1 MKLVQLNLQN
11 FKGIEF
17 GDFRF
22 TNNTIIRGDNATGKT
37 TVFDALCWLLFGKD
51 SLDRADFQIKTL
63 KNGEPVHNVNH
74 MVQAAFDYEDGT
86 GFTLKRIYREKYSNP
101 RGGEVKLTGH
111 TTDYFINDVP
121 SKEKEYKAFINNMIN
136 EGVFKLITN
145 PLFFNEQYTWQN
157 RRKLLL
163 EMCGDV
169 DDASVINS
177 KDELKRLTELLNGRS
192 VDEQRKIIASK
203 KTAINKELDMIPV
216 RIDEA
221 VKCKPTPLE
230 AEQKLK
236 DDIATI
242 ETAIKQLEEDK
253 SVIINGLDGAER
265 TAKIREV
272 KRKLADRKSQL
283 MNEHTDKERRLG
295 HNYQLSLV
303 KLQMAETERD
313 RYKDCEYELDT
324 QIKQEEARI
333 DKLQAEFDEFNQSQ
347 FNKELCPTCGQELP
361 ASKYEELQAKF
372 NKNKAEKLE
381 EWQALID
388 SAKALKQNYI
398 EQKELMQV
406 KADGMCSQIEE
417 LTNDKNT
424 KQKAINEVGE
434 VNLDNDVQV
443 NDLKAELF
451 MLELDEDNTSDDQ
464 LKRIDSEL
472 SELADKR
479 STLQTELTKYDVI
492 RDITKRINELE
503 QEQQRLINEKNL
515 VDETAFLLD
524 EFVKAKVEMLEDTI
538 NKHFTITTFKMANV
552 LVNGS
557 VEDCCETMVDGVP
570 YRSLNNAA
578 RINAGIDI
586 INALTKFYNVT
597 APVFIDNAEAVTKF
611 VNCNSQTVKLI
622 VDETCKE
629 LRVDMEV

>member
-1 MKLVQLNLQN
+1 MKLTQLNLQN

-74 MVQAAFDYEDGT
+74 MVQAAFDNEDGT

-136 EGVFKLITN
+136 EDVFKLITN

-253 SVIINGLDGAER
+253 SVIVNGLDGAER

-272 KRKLADRKSQL
+272 KRKLTDRKSQL
-283 MNEHTDKERRLG
+283 MNEHTDKERRLE
-295 HNYQLSLV
+295 HEYKLSLV
-303 KLQMAETERD
+303 QLQMAESERD
-313 RYKDCEYELDT
+313 RYKDREYELDN

-333 DKLQAEFDEFNQSQ
+333 DKLQAEFDDFNQSQ
-347 FNKELCPTCGQELP
+347 FNKELCPTCGQKLP
-361 ASKYEELQAKF
+361 ASKYEELQAIF
-372 NKNKAEKLE
+372 NQSKAVKLE

-398 EQKELMQV
+398 EQKEIMQV
-406 KADGMCSQIEE
+406 KADGMSSQIEE
-417 LTNDKNT
+417 LSNT
-424 KQKAINEVGE
+424 KDAKQKAMNEVGQ
-434 VNLDNDVQV
+434 VDLDNDVQV

-451 MLELDEDNTSDDQ
+451 MLELDEDNTNDDQ

-586 INALTKFYNVT
+586 INALTKFYKVN

-611 VNCNSQTVKLI
+611 IDCKSQTIKLI

-629 LRVDMEV
+629 LCVDLEV

>member
-1 MKLVQLNLQN
+1 MKLTQLNLQN

-22 TNNTIIRGDNATGKT
+22 TNNTIIHGDNATGKT

-74 MVQAAFDYEDGT
+74 MVQAAFDNEDGT

-136 EGVFKLITN
+136 EDVFKLITN

-221 VKCKPTPLE
+221 VNCKPTPLE

-242 ETAIKQLEEDK
+242 ETAIKQLDEDK
-253 SVIINGLDGAER
+253 SVIVNGLDGAER

-283 MNEHTDKERRLG
+283 MNEHTDNERRLE
-295 HNYQLSLV
+295 HEYKLSLV
-303 KLQMAETERD
+303 QLQMVESERD
-313 RYKDCEYELDT
+313 RYKDREYELDS

-333 DKLQAEFDEFNQSQ
+333 EKLQAEFDT
-347 FNKELCPTCGQELP
+347 FNKQQFDDENCPTCGQP
-361 ASKYEELQAKF
+361 YP
-372 NKNKAEKLE
+372 AEKRAELEAMFNIQKATNLE
-381 EWQALID
+381 EWQKLID
-388 SAKALKQNYI
+388 SAKALRQNYI
-398 EQKELMQV
+398 EQKEIMQV
-406 KADGMCSQIEE
+406 KADGMSSQIEE
-417 LTNDKNT
+417 LSNTKDT
-424 KQKAINEVGE
+424 KQKAMNEVGE
-434 VNLDNDVQV
+434 VDLDNDVQV

-578 RINAGIDI
+578 RINAGIDV
-586 INALTKFYNVT
+586 INALTKFYKVN

-611 VNCNSQTVKLI
+611 IDCKSQTIKLI

-629 LRVDMEV
+629 LCVDVEV

>member
-1 MKLVQLNLQN
+1 MKLTQLNLQN

-74 MVQAAFDYEDGT
+74 MVQAAFDNEDGT

-136 EGVFKLITN
+136 EDVFKLITN

-253 SVIINGLDGAER
+253 SVIVNGLDGAER

-283 MNEHTDKERRLG
+283 MNEHTDKERRLK
-295 HNYQLSLV
+295 HEYKLSLV
-303 KLQMAETERD
+303 QLQMAESERD
-313 RYKDCEYELDT
+313 RYKDREYELDS

-333 DKLQAEFDEFNQSQ
+333 EKLQSEFDKFNQSQ
-347 FNKELCPTCGQELP
+347 FDDELCPTCGQP
-361 ASKYEELQAKF
+361 YP
-372 NKNKAEKLE
+372 AEKRAELEAIFNTQKATNLE
-381 EWQALID
+381 EWQKLID
-388 SAKALKQNYI
+388 SAKALRQNYI
-398 EQKELMQV
+398 EQKEIMQV
-406 KADGMCSQIEE
+406 KVDGMSSQIEE
-417 LTNDKNT
+417 LSNTKDT
-424 KQKAINEVGE
+424 KQKAMNEVGE
-434 VNLDNDVQV
+434 VDLDNDVQV

-597 APVFIDNAEAVTKF
+597 TPVFIDNAEAVTKF
-611 VNCNSQTVKLI
+611 VNCNSQTIKLI

-629 LRVDMEV
+629 LCVDLEV

>member
-1 MKLVQLNLQN
+1 MKLTQLNLQN

-74 MVQAAFDYEDGT
+74 MVQAAFDNEDGT

-136 EGVFKLITN
+136 EDVFKLITN

-221 VKCKPTPLE
+221 VNCKPTPLE

-242 ETAIKQLEEDK
+242 ETAIKQLEDDK
-253 SVIINGLDGAER
+253 SVIVNGLDGAER
-265 TAKIREV
+265 IAKIREV

-283 MNEHTDKERRLG
+283 MNEHTDKERRLE
-295 HNYQLSLV
+295 HEYKLSLV
-303 KLQMAETERD
+303 QLQMAESERD
-313 RYKDCEYELDT
+313 RYKDREYELDN

-333 DKLQAEFDEFNQSQ
+333 DKLQSEFDKFNSQEFDDEN
-347 FNKELCPTCGQELP
+347 CPTCGQP
-361 ASKYEELQAKF
+361 YP
-372 NKNKAEKLE
+372 AEKRAELEAMFNIQKATNLE
-381 EWQALID
+381 EWQKLID
-388 SAKALKQNYI
+388 SAKALRQNYI
-398 EQKELMQV
+398 EQKEIMRV
-406 KADGMCSQIEE
+406 KADGLCSQIEE
-417 LTNDKNT
+417 LSNT
-424 KQKAINEVGE
+424 KDAKEKALHEVGE
-434 VNLDNDVQV
+434 VDLDNDVQV

-586 INALTKFYNVT
+586 INALTKFYKVN

>member
-1 MKLVQLNLQN
+1 MKLTQLNLQN

-74 MVQAAFDYEDGT
+74 MVQAAFDNEDGT

-136 EGVFKLITN
+136 EDVFKLITN

-253 SVIINGLDGAER
+253 SVIVNGLDGAER

-283 MNEHTDKERRLG
+283 MNEHTDKERRLE
-295 HNYQLSLV
+295 HEYKLSLV
-303 KLQMAETERD
+303 QLQMAESERD
-313 RYKDCEYELDT
+313 RYKDREYELDS

-333 DKLQAEFDEFNQSQ
+333 EKLQAEFDT
-347 FNKELCPTCGQELP
+347 FNKQQFDDENCPTCGQP
-361 ASKYEELQAKF
+361 YP
-372 NKNKAEKLE
+372 AEKRAELEAMFNIQKATNLE
-381 EWQALID
+381 EWQKLID
-388 SAKALKQNYI
+388 SAKALRQNYI
-398 EQKELMQV
+398 EQKEIMQV
-406 KADGMCSQIEE
+406 KADGMSSQIEE
-417 LTNDKNT
+417 LSNTKDT
-424 KQKAINEVGE
+424 KQKAMNEVGE
-434 VNLDNDVQV
+434 VDLDNDVQV

-538 NKHFTITTFKMANV
+538 NKYFTITTFKMANV

-578 RINAGIDI
+578 RINAGIDV
-586 INALTKFYNVT
+586 INALTKFYNVN

-611 VNCNSQTVKLI
+611 IDCKSQTIKLI

-629 LRVDMEV
+629 LCVDVEV

>member
-74 MVQAAFDYEDGT
+74 MVQAAFDNEDGT

-136 EGVFKLITN
+136 EDVFKLITN

-177 KDELKRLTELLNGRS
+177 KEELKRLTELLNGRS

-283 MNEHTDKERRLG
+283 MNEHTEKERRLE
-295 HNYQLSLV
+295 HEYKLSLV
-303 KLQMAETERD
+303 QLQMAESERD
-313 RYKDCEYELDT
+313 RYKDREYELDT

-333 DKLQAEFDEFNQSQ
+333 DELQAEFDEFNQSQ

-361 ASKYEELQAKF
+361 ASKYEELQTKF
-372 NKNKAEKLE
+372 NKSKAEKLE

-398 EQKELMQV
+398 EQKEIMQV
-406 KADGMCSQIEE
+406 KADGMSSQIEE
-417 LTNDKNT
+417 LSNNKDE
-424 KQKAINEVGE
+424 KQKAMNEVGE
-434 VNLDNDVQV
+434 VDLDNDVQV

-464 LKRIDSEL
+464 LKRLDSKL

-611 VNCNSQTVKLI
+611 VNCNSQTIKLI

-629 LRVDMEV
+629 LCVDLEV

>member
-1 MKLVQLNLQN
+1 MKLTQLNLQN

-74 MVQAAFDYEDGT
+74 MVQAAFDNEDGT

-136 EGVFKLITN
+136 EDVFKLITN

-253 SVIINGLDGAER
+253 SVIVNGLDGAER

-283 MNEHTDKERRLG
+283 MNEHTDKERRLE
-295 HNYQLSLV
+295 HKYKLSLV
-303 KLQMAETERD
+303 QLQMAESERD
-313 RYKDCEYELDT
+313 RYKDREYELDS

-333 DKLQAEFDEFNQSQ
+333 DKLQAEFDDFNQSQ
-347 FNKELCPTCGQELP
+347 FNKELCPTCGQKLP
-361 ASKYEELQAKF
+361 ASKYEELQTIF
-372 NKNKAEKLE
+372 NQSKAVKLE

-398 EQKELMQV
+398 EQKEIMQV

-417 LTNDKNT
+417 LSNNKDA
-424 KQKAINEVGE
+424 KQKAMNEVGE
-434 VNLDNDVQV
+434 VDLDNDVQV

-451 MLELDEDNTSDDQ
+451 MLELDEDNSSDDQ
-464 LKRIDSEL
+464 LKRLDSEL

-578 RINAGIDI
+578 RINAGIDV
-586 INALTKFYNVT
+586 INALTKYYKVN

-611 VNCNSQTVKLI
+611 IDCKSQTIKLI

-629 LRVDMEV
+629 LCVDVEV

>member
-1 MKLVQLNLQN
+1 MKLTQLNLQN

-74 MVQAAFDYEDGT
+74 MVQAAFDNEDGT

-136 EGVFKLITN
+136 EDVFKLITN

-177 KDELKRLTELLNGRS
+177 KDELKRLTKLLNGRS

-221 VKCKPTPLE
+221 VKCKPTPME

-265 TAKIREV
+265 TTKIREV

-295 HNYQLSLV
+295 HNYQLSLT
-303 KLQMAETERD
+303 KLQMAECERD
-313 RYKDCEYELDT
+313 RYKDREYELDT

-417 LTNDKNT
+417 LTNDKEE
-424 KQKAINEVGE
+424 KEKAMNEVGE
-434 VNLDNDVQV
+434 VDLDNDVQV

-464 LKRIDSEL
+464 LKRLDSEL

-611 VNCNSQTVKLI
+611 VNCNSQTIKLI

-629 LRVDMEV
+629 LCVDLEV

>member
-1 MKLVQLNLQN
+1 MKLTQLNLQN

-74 MVQAAFDYEDGT
+74 MVQAAFDNEDGT

-136 EGVFKLITN
+136 EDVFKLITN

-177 KDELKRLTELLNGRS
+177 KEELKRLTDLLNGRS

-283 MNEHTDKERRLG
+283 MNEHTDKERRLE
-295 HNYQLSLV
+295 HEYKLSLV
-303 KLQMAETERD
+303 QLQMAESERD
-313 RYKDCEYELDT
+313 RYKDREYELDS

-333 DKLQAEFDEFNQSQ
+333 DKLQAEFDDFNQSQ
-347 FNKELCPTCGQELP
+347 FNKELCPTCGQKLP
-361 ASKYEELQAKF
+361 ASKYEELQTIF
-372 NKNKAEKLE
+372 NQSKAVKLE

-398 EQKELMQV
+398 EQKEIMQV

-417 LTNDKNT
+417 LSNSKNA
-424 KQKAINEVGE
+424 KQKAMNEVGE
-434 VNLDNDVQV
+434 VDLDNDVQV

-479 STLQTELTKYDVI
+479 SALQTELTKYDVI

-503 QEQQRLINEKNL
+503 QEQQRFINEKNL

-622 VDETCKE
+622 VDETCNE

>member
-74 MVQAAFDYEDGT
+74 MVQAAFDNEDGT

-136 EGVFKLITN
+136 EDVFKLITN

-295 HNYQLSLV
+295 HNYQLSLT
-303 KLQMAETERD
+303 KLQMAECERD
-313 RYKDCEYELDT
+313 RYKDREYELDT

-424 KQKAINEVGE
+424 KQKAMNEVGE
-434 VNLDNDVQV
+434 VDLDNDVQV

-503 QEQQRLINEKNL
+503 QEQQRLINEKNI

-611 VNCNSQTVKLI
+611 VNCNSQTIKLI

-629 LRVDMEV
+629 LRVDLEV

>member
-1 MKLVQLNLQN
+1 MKLTQLNLQN

-74 MVQAAFDYEDGT
+74 MVQAAFDNEDGT

-136 EGVFKLITN
+136 EDVFKLITN

-253 SVIINGLDGAER
+253 SVIVNGLDGAER
-265 TAKIREV
+265 TAKIREI

-283 MNEHTDKERRLG
+283 MNEHTDNERRLE
-295 HNYQLSLV
+295 HEYKLSIVQL
-303 KLQMAETERD
+303 QTAESERD
-313 RYKDCEYELDT
+313 RYKDREYELDS

-333 DKLQAEFDEFNQSQ
+333 EKLQAEFDDFNQSQ
-347 FNKELCPTCGQELP
+347 FNKELCPTCGQKLP
-361 ASKYEELQAKF
+361 VSKYEELRTIF
-372 NKNKAEKLE
+372 NQSKAVKLE
-381 EWQALID
+381 EWQKLID

-398 EQKELMQV
+398 EQKKIMQV
-406 KADGMCSQIEE
+406 KADGMSSQIEE
-417 LTNDKNT
+417 LSNNKDT
-424 KQKAINEVGE
+424 KQKAMNEVGE
-434 VNLDNDVQV
+434 VDLDNDVQV

-578 RINAGIDI
+578 RINAGIDV
-586 INALTKFYNVT
+586 INALTKFYKVN

-611 VNCNSQTVKLI
+611 IDCKSQTIKLI

-629 LRVDMEV
+629 LCVDVEV

>member
-1 MKLVQLNLQN
+1 MKLTQLNLQN

-74 MVQAAFDYEDGT
+74 MVQAAFDNEDGT

-136 EGVFKLITN
+136 EDVFKLITN

-169 DDASVINS
+169 DDKSVINS
-177 KDELKRLTELLNGRS
+177 KEELKRLTELLNGRS

-236 DDIATI
+236 DDITTI

-253 SVIINGLDGAER
+253 SVIVNGLDGAER

-283 MNEHTDKERRLG
+283 MNEHTDKERRLE
-295 HNYQLSLV
+295 HEYKLSLV
-303 KLQMAETERD
+303 QLQMLESERD
-313 RYKDCEYELDT
+313 RYKDREYELDT

-333 DKLQAEFDEFNQSQ
+333 EKLQAEFDT
-347 FNKELCPTCGQELP
+347 FNKQEFDDENCPTCGQP
-361 ASKYEELQAKF
+361 YP
-372 NKNKAEKLE
+372 AEKRAELEAMFNIQKATNLE
-381 EWQALID
+381 EWQKLID
-388 SAKALKQNYI
+388 SATALKQNYI
-398 EQKELMQV
+398 EQKEIMQV

-417 LTNDKNT
+417 LSNT
-424 KQKAINEVGE
+424 KDAKQKALNEVGE
-434 VNLDNDVQV
+434 VDLDNDVQV

-503 QEQQRLINEKNL
+503 QEQQRLIDEKNL

>member
-74 MVQAAFDYEDGT
+74 MVQAAFDNEDGT

-111 TTDYFINDVP
+111 TTDYFVNDVP

-136 EGVFKLITN
+136 EDVFKLITN

-236 DDIATI
+236 DNIATI
-242 ETAIKQLEEDK
+242 ESGIKQLEEDK
-253 SVIINGLDGAER
+253 SVIVNGLDGAER

-283 MNEHTDKERRLG
+283 MNEHTDKERRLE
-295 HNYQLSLV
+295 HEYKLSLV
-303 KLQMAETERD
+303 QLQMAESERD
-313 RYKDCEYELDT
+313 RYKDREYELDS

-333 DKLQAEFDEFNQSQ
+333 DKLQAEFDT
-347 FNKELCPTCGQELP
+347 FNKQQFDDENCPTCGQPYPAKKRAELE
-361 ASKYEELQAKF
+361 AMF
-372 NKNKAEKLE
+372 NIQKATNLE
-381 EWQALID
+381 EWQKLID
-388 SAKALKQNYI
+388 SAKALRQNYI
-398 EQKELMQV
+398 EQKEIMQV
-406 KADGMCSQIEE
+406 KADGMSSQIEE
-417 LTNDKNT
+417 LSNNKDT
-424 KQKAINEVGE
+424 KQKAMNEVGE
-434 VNLDNDVQV
+434 VDLDNDVQV

-464 LKRIDSEL
+464 LKRIDSKL

-611 VNCNSQTVKLI
+611 VHCNSQTVKLI

>member
-74 MVQAAFDYEDGT
+74 MVQAAFDNEDGT

-121 SKEKEYKAFINNMIN
+121 SKEKEYKAFINSMIN
-136 EGVFKLITN
+136 EDVFKLITN

-236 DDIATI
+236 DDIETI

-253 SVIINGLDGAER
+253 SVIVNGLDGAER

-283 MNEHTDKERRLG
+283 MNEHTDKERRLE
-295 HNYQLSLV
+295 HEYKLSLV
-303 KLQMAETERD
+303 QLQMAESERD
-313 RYKDCEYELDT
+313 RYKDREYELDS

-333 DKLQAEFDEFNQSQ
+333 EKLQSEFDKFNQSQ
-347 FNKELCPTCGQELP
+347 FDDELCPTCGQP
-361 ASKYEELQAKF
+361 YP
-372 NKNKAEKLE
+372 AEKRAELEAIFNTQKATNLE
-381 EWQALID
+381 EWQKLID

-398 EQKELMQV
+398 EQKEIMQV

-417 LTNDKNT
+417 LSNNKD
-424 KQKAINEVGE
+424 QKEKAMNEVGE
-434 VNLDNDVQV
+434 VDLDNDVQV

-451 MLELDEDNTSDDQ
+451 MLELDEDNSSDDQ
-464 LKRIDSEL
+464 LKRLDSEL

-503 QEQQRLINEKNL
+503 QEQQRLINEKNV

-557 VEDCCETMVDGVP
+557 VEDCCETMVNGVP

-586 INALTKFYNVT
+586 INALTKFYKVN

-611 VNCNSQTVKLI
+611 IDCKSQTIKLI

-629 LRVDMEV
+629 LCVDLEV

>member
-1 MKLVQLNLQN
+1 MKLTQLNLQN

-74 MVQAAFDYEDGT
+74 MVQAAFDNEDGT

-121 SKEKEYKAFINNMIN
+121 SKEKEYKAFINSMIN
-136 EGVFKLITN
+136 EDVFKLITN

-242 ETAIKQLEEDK
+242 ETAIKQLDEDK
-253 SVIINGLDGAER
+253 SVIVNGLDGAER

-283 MNEHTDKERRLG
+283 MNEHTDNERRLE
-295 HNYQLSLV
+295 HEYKLSLV
-303 KLQMAETERD
+303 QLQMAESERD
-313 RYKDCEYELDT
+313 RYKDREYELDS

-333 DKLQAEFDEFNQSQ
+333 EKLQAEFDT
-347 FNKELCPTCGQELP
+347 FNKQQFDDENCPTCGQP
-361 ASKYEELQAKF
+361 YP
-372 NKNKAEKLE
+372 AEKRAELEAMFNIQKATNLE
-381 EWQALID
+381 EWQKLID
-388 SAKALKQNYI
+388 SAKALRQNYI
-398 EQKELMQV
+398 EQKEIMQV
-406 KADGMCSQIEE
+406 KADGMSSQIEE
-417 LTNDKNT
+417 LSNT
-424 KQKAINEVGE
+424 KDAKQKAMNEVGE
-434 VNLDNDVQV
+434 VDLDNDVQV

-464 LKRIDSEL
+464 LKQIDSEL

-622 VDETCKE
+622 VDETCNE

>member
-1 MKLVQLNLQN
+1 MKLTQLNLQN

-74 MVQAAFDYEDGT
+74 MVQAAFDNEDGT

-136 EGVFKLITN
+136 EDVFKLITN

-177 KDELKRLTELLNGRS
+177 KEELKRLTELLNGRS

-265 TAKIREV
+265 TAKIREL

-283 MNEHTDKERRLG
+283 MNEHTEKERRLE
-295 HNYQLSLV
+295 HEYKLSLV
-303 KLQMAETERD
+303 QLQIAESERD
-313 RYKDCEYELDT
+313 RYKDREYELDS

-372 NKNKAEKLE
+372 NKNKAKKLE

-417 LTNDKNT
+417 LTNDKDT
-424 KQKAINEVGE
+424 KQKAMNKVGE
-434 VNLDNDVQV
+434 VDLDNDVQV

-472 SELADKR
+472 SKLADKR

-503 QEQQRLINEKNL
+503 EEQQRLINEKNL

-611 VNCNSQTVKLI
+611 VNCNSQTIKLI

-629 LRVDMEV
+629 LCVDLEV

>member
-1 MKLVQLNLQN
+1 MKLTQLNLQN

-74 MVQAAFDYEDGT
+74 MVQAAFDNEDGT

-136 EGVFKLITN
+136 EDVFKLITN

-221 VKCKPTPLE
+221 VNCKPTPME

-265 TAKIREV
+265 TAKIREI

-295 HNYQLSLV
+295 HNYQLSLT
-303 KLQMAETERD
+303 KLQMAECERD
-313 RYKDCEYELDT
+313 RYKDREYELDT

-333 DKLQAEFDEFNQSQ
+333 EKLQAEFDEFNQSQ

-381 EWQALID
+381 EWQKLID

-398 EQKELMQV
+398 EQKEVMQV

-417 LTNDKNT
+417 LTNDKD
-424 KQKAINEVGE
+424 KKEKAMNEVGE
-434 VNLDNDVQV
+434 VDLDNDVQV

-464 LKRIDSEL
+464 LKRLDSEL

-586 INALTKFYNVT
+586 INALTKFYKVN

-611 VNCNSQTVKLI
+611 INCKSQTIKLI

-629 LRVDMEV
+629 LCVDLEV

>member
-1 MKLVQLNLQN
+1 MKLTQLNLQN

-74 MVQAAFDYEDGT
+74 MVQAAFDNEDGT

-136 EGVFKLITN
+136 EDVFKLITN

-177 KDELKRLTELLNGRS
+177 KDELKRLTKLLNGRS

-221 VKCKPTPLE
+221 VKCKPTPME

-265 TAKIREV
+265 TTKIREV

-295 HNYQLSLV
+295 HNYQLSLT
-303 KLQMAETERD
+303 KLQMAECERD
-313 RYKDCEYELDT
+313 RYKDREYELDN

-417 LTNDKNT
+417 LTNDKEE
-424 KQKAINEVGE
+424 KEKAMNEVGE
-434 VNLDNDVQV
+434 VDLDNDVQV

-464 LKRIDSEL
+464 LKRLDSEL

-586 INALTKFYNVT
+586 INALIKFYNVT

-611 VNCNSQTVKLI
+611 VNCNSQTIKLI

-629 LRVDMEV
+629 LCVDLEV

>member
-74 MVQAAFDYEDGT
+74 MVQAAFDNEDGT

-136 EGVFKLITN
+136 EDVFKLITN

-253 SVIINGLDGAER
+253 SVIVNGLDGAER

-283 MNEHTDKERRLG
+283 MNEHTDNERRLE
-295 HNYQLSLV
+295 HEYKLSLV
-303 KLQMAETERD
+303 QLQMAESERD
-313 RYKDCEYELDT
+313 RYKDREYELDS

-333 DKLQAEFDEFNQSQ
+333 EKLQAEFDDFNQSQ
-347 FNKELCPTCGQELP
+347 FNKELCPTCGQKLP
-361 ASKYEELQAKF
+361 ASKYEELQTIF
-372 NKNKAEKLE
+372 NQSKAVKLE

-398 EQKELMQV
+398 EQKEIMQV
-406 KADGMCSQIEE
+406 KADGMSSQIEE
-417 LTNDKNT
+417 LSNTKDT
-424 KQKAINEVGE
+424 KQKAMNEVGE
-434 VNLDNDVQV
+434 VDLDNDVQV

-622 VDETCKE
+622 VDETCNE

>member
-74 MVQAAFDYEDGT
+74 MVQAAFDNEDGT

-136 EGVFKLITN
+136 EDVFKLVTN

-169 DDASVINS
+169 NDASVINS

-221 VKCKPTPLE
+221 DKCKPTPLE

-253 SVIINGLDGAER
+253 SVIVNGLDGAER

-283 MNEHTDKERRLG
+283 MNEHTDKERRLE
-295 HNYQLSLV
+295 HEYKLSLV
-303 KLQMAETERD
+303 QLQMAESERD
-313 RYKDCEYELDT
+313 RYKDREYELDS
-324 QIKQEEARI
+324 QIQQEEARI
-333 DKLQAEFDEFNQSQ
+333 EKLQSEFDKFNQSQ
-347 FNKELCPTCGQELP
+347 FDDELCPTCGQP
-361 ASKYEELQAKF
+361 YP
-372 NKNKAEKLE
+372 AEKRAELEAIFNTQKATNLE
-381 EWQALID
+381 EWQKLID
-388 SAKALKQNYI
+388 SATALKQNYI
-398 EQKELMQV
+398 EQKEIMQV
-406 KADGMCSQIEE
+406 KADGMISQIEE
-417 LTNDKNT
+417 LSNTKDT
-424 KQKAINEVGE
+424 KQKAMNEVGE
-434 VNLDNDVQV
+434 VDLDNDVQV

-479 STLQTELTKYDVI
+479 STLQTEFTKYDVI

-503 QEQQRLINEKNL
+503 QEQQRLINEKNV

-611 VNCNSQTVKLI
+611 VNCNSQTIKLI

-629 LRVDMEV
+629 LCVDLEV

>member
-1 MKLVQLNLQN
+1 MKLTQLNLQN

-74 MVQAAFDYEDGT
+74 MVQAAFDNEDGT
-86 GFTLKRIYREKYSNP
+86 EFTLKRIYREKYSNP

-136 EGVFKLITN
+136 EDVFKLITN

-253 SVIINGLDGAER
+253 SVIVNGLDGAER

-283 MNEHTDKERRLG
+283 MNEHTDNERRLE
-295 HNYQLSLV
+295 HEYKLSLV
-303 KLQMAETERD
+303 QLQMVESERD
-313 RYKDCEYELDT
+313 RYKDREYELDS

-333 DKLQAEFDEFNQSQ
+333 EKLQAEFDT
-347 FNKELCPTCGQELP
+347 FNKQEFDDENCPTCGQP
-361 ASKYEELQAKF
+361 YP
-372 NKNKAEKLE
+372 AEKRAELEAIFNTQKATNLE
-381 EWQALID
+381 EWQKLID
-388 SAKALKQNYI
+388 SATALKQNYI
-398 EQKELMQV
+398 EQKEIMQV
-406 KADGMCSQIEE
+406 KADGMSSQIEE
-417 LTNDKNT
+417 LSNT
-424 KQKAINEVGE
+424 KDAKQKAMNEVGE
-434 VNLDNDVQV
+434 VDLDNDVQV

-479 STLQTELTKYDVI
+479 STLQTEVTKYDVI

-538 NKHFTITTFKMANV
+538 NKYFTITTFKMANV

-586 INALTKFYNVT
+586 INALTKFYNVN

-611 VNCNSQTVKLI
+611 IDCKSQTIKLI
-622 VDETCKE
+622 VDETCNE

>member
-1 MKLVQLNLQN
+1 MKLTQLNLQN

-74 MVQAAFDYEDGT
+74 MVQAAFDNEDGT

-136 EGVFKLITN
+136 EDVFKLITN

-177 KDELKRLTELLNGRS
+177 KEELKRLTELLNGRS

-242 ETAIKQLEEDK
+242 KTAIKQLEEDK

-265 TAKIREV
+265 TAKIREL

-295 HNYQLSLV
+295 HNYQLSLT
-303 KLQMAETERD
+303 KLQMAECERD
-313 RYKDCEYELDT
+313 RYKDREYELDT

-417 LTNDKNT
+417 LTNDKDT
-424 KQKAINEVGE
+424 KQKAMNEVGE
-434 VNLDNDVQV
+434 VDLDNDVQV

-611 VNCNSQTVKLI
+611 VNCNSQTIKLI

-629 LRVDMEV
+629 LCVDLEV

>member
-1 MKLVQLNLQN
+1 MKLTQLNLQN

-74 MVQAAFDYEDGT
+74 MVQAAFDNEDGT

-136 EGVFKLITN
+136 EDVFKLITN

-253 SVIINGLDGAER
+253 SVIVNGLDGAER

-283 MNEHTDKERRLG
+283 MNEHTDKERRLE
-295 HNYQLSLV
+295 HEYKLSLV
-303 KLQMAETERD
+303 QLQMAESERD
-313 RYKDCEYELDT
+313 RYKDREYELDS

-333 DKLQAEFDEFNQSQ
+333 EKLQSEFDKFNQSQ
-347 FNKELCPTCGQELP
+347 FDDELCPTCGQP
-361 ASKYEELQAKF
+361 YP
-372 NKNKAEKLE
+372 AEKRAELEAIFNTQKATNLE
-381 EWQALID
+381 EWQKLID
-388 SAKALKQNYI
+388 SAKALRQNYI
-398 EQKELMQV
+398 EQKEIMQV
-406 KADGMCSQIEE
+406 KVDGMCSQIEE
-417 LTNDKNT
+417 LSNNKDT
-424 KQKAINEVGE
+424 KEKAMNEVGE
-434 VNLDNDVQV
+434 VDLDSDVQV

-464 LKRIDSEL
+464 LKRINSEL

-557 VEDCCETMVDGVP
+557 VEDCCETMVNGVP

-611 VNCNSQTVKLI
+611 VNCNSQTIKLI

-629 LRVDMEV
+629 LCVDLEV

>member
-74 MVQAAFDYEDGT
+74 MVQAAFDNEDGT

-136 EGVFKLITN
+136 EDVFKLITN

-221 VKCKPTPLE
+221 VNCKPTPME
-230 AEQKLK
+230 SEQKLK
-236 DDIATI
+236 DDIAII
-242 ETAIKQLEEDK
+242 ETGIKQLEEDK
-253 SVIINGLDGAER
+253 SVIVNGLGNAER
-265 TAKIREV
+265 TTKIREV

-283 MNEHTDKERRLG
+283 MNEHTDNERRLE
-295 HNYQLSLV
+295 HEYKLSLV
-303 KLQMAETERD
+303 QLQMAESERD
-313 RYKDCEYELDT
+313 RYKDREYELDS

-333 DKLQAEFDEFNQSQ
+333 DKLQAEFDT
-347 FNKELCPTCGQELP
+347 FNKQEFDDENCPTCGQPYPVEKRAELE
-361 ASKYEELQAKF
+361 AMF
-372 NKNKAEKLE
+372 NIQKATNLE
-381 EWQALID
+381 EWQKLID
-388 SAKALKQNYI
+388 SAKSLKQNYI
-398 EQKELMQV
+398 EQKEIMQV
-406 KADGMCSQIEE
+406 KADGICSQIEE
-417 LTNDKNT
+417 LSNSKDA
-424 KQKAINEVGE
+424 KQKAMNEVGE
-434 VNLDNDVQV
+434 VDLDNDVQV

-552 LVNGS
+552 LVNSS

-629 LRVDMEV
+629 LCVDVEV

>member
-17 GDFRF
+17 SDFRF

-74 MVQAAFDYEDGT
+74 MVQAAFDNEDGT

-136 EGVFKLITN
+136 EDVFKLITN

-177 KDELKRLTELLNGRS
+177 KEELKRLTELLNGRS

-221 VKCKPTPLE
+221 VNCKPTPLE

-236 DDIATI
+236 DDIVTI

-253 SVIINGLDGAER
+253 SVIVNGLDGAER

-283 MNEHTDKERRLG
+283 MNEHTDNERRLE
-295 HNYQLSLV
+295 HEYKLSLV
-303 KLQMAETERD
+303 QLQMAESERD
-313 RYKDCEYELDT
+313 RYKDREYELDS

-333 DKLQAEFDEFNQSQ
+333 EKLQAEFDT
-347 FNKELCPTCGQELP
+347 FNKQQFDDENCPTCGQP
-361 ASKYEELQAKF
+361 YP
-372 NKNKAEKLE
+372 AEKRAELEAMFNIQKATNLE
-381 EWQALID
+381 EWQKLID
-388 SAKALKQNYI
+388 SAKALRQNYI
-398 EQKELMQV
+398 EQKEIMQV
-406 KADGMCSQIEE
+406 KADGMSSQIEE
-417 LTNDKNT
+417 LSNNKDT
-424 KQKAINEVGE
+424 KEKAMNEVGE
-434 VNLDNDVQV
+434 VDLDSDVQV

-586 INALTKFYNVT
+586 INALTKFYKVN

-611 VNCNSQTVKLI
+611 IDCKSQTIKLI

-629 LRVDMEV
+629 LCVDMEV

>member
-1 MKLVQLNLQN
+1 MKLTQLNLQN

-74 MVQAAFDYEDGT
+74 MVQAAFDNEDGT

-121 SKEKEYKAFINNMIN
+121 SKEKEYKAFINSMIN
-136 EGVFKLITN
+136 EDVFKLITN

-177 KDELKRLTELLNGRS
+177 KEELKRLTELLNGRS

-221 VKCKPTPLE
+221 VNCKPTPME

-253 SVIINGLDGAER
+253 SVIVNGLDGAER

-283 MNEHTDKERRLG
+283 MNEHTDKERRLE
-295 HNYQLSLV
+295 HEYKLSLV
-303 KLQMAETERD
+303 QLQMAESERD
-313 RYKDCEYELDT
+313 RFKDREYELDT

-333 DKLQAEFDEFNQSQ
+333 EKLQSEFDKFNQSQ
-347 FNKELCPTCGQELP
+347 FDDELCPTCGQP
-361 ASKYEELQAKF
+361 YP
-372 NKNKAEKLE
+372 AEKRAELEAMFNIQKATNLE
-381 EWQALID
+381 EWQKLID
-388 SAKALKQNYI
+388 SATALKQNYI
-398 EQKELMQV
+398 EQKEIMQV

-417 LTNDKNT
+417 LSNT
-424 KQKAINEVGE
+424 KDAKQKAMNEVGK
-434 VNLDNDVQV
+434 VDLDNDVQV

-622 VDETCKE
+622 VDETCNE

>member
-1 MKLVQLNLQN
+1 MKLTQLNLQN

-74 MVQAAFDYEDGT
+74 MVQAAFDNEDGT

-136 EGVFKLITN
+136 EDVFKLITN

-221 VKCKPTPLE
+221 VNCKPTPME

-253 SVIINGLDGAER
+253 SVIVNGLDGAER

-283 MNEHTDKERRLG
+283 MNEHTDKERRLE
-295 HNYQLSLV
+295 HEYKLSLV
-303 KLQMAETERD
+303 QLQMAESERD
-313 RYKDCEYELDT
+313 RYKDREYELDS

-333 DKLQAEFDEFNQSQ
+333 DKLQAEFDT
-347 FNKELCPTCGQELP
+347 FNKQEFDDENCPTCGQLYPVEKRAELE
-361 ASKYEELQAKF
+361 AMF
-372 NKNKAEKLE
+372 NIQKATNLE
-381 EWQALID
+381 EWQKLID
-388 SAKALKQNYI
+388 SATALKQNYI
-398 EQKELMQV
+398 EQKEIMQV
-406 KADGMCSQIEE
+406 KADGMSSQIEE
-417 LTNDKNT
+417 LSNT
-424 KQKAINEVGE
+424 KDAKQKAMNEVGE
-434 VNLDNDVQV
+434 VDLDNDVQV

-622 VDETCKE
+622 VDETCNE

>member
-1 MKLVQLNLQN
+1 MKLTQLNLQN

-74 MVQAAFDYEDGT
+74 MVQAAFDNEDGT

-136 EGVFKLITN
+136 EDVFKLITN

-242 ETAIKQLEEDK
+242 ETAIKQLDEDK
-253 SVIINGLDGAER
+253 SVIVNGLDGAER

-283 MNEHTDKERRLG
+283 MNEHTDNELRLE
-295 HNYQLSLV
+295 HEYKLSLV
-303 KLQMAETERD
+303 QLQMAESERD
-313 RYKDCEYELDT
+313 RYKDREYELDS

-333 DKLQAEFDEFNQSQ
+333 EKLQAEFDT
-347 FNKELCPTCGQELP
+347 FNKQQFDDENCPTCGQP
-361 ASKYEELQAKF
+361 YP
-372 NKNKAEKLE
+372 AEKRAELEAMFNIQKATNLE
-381 EWQALID
+381 EWQKLID
-388 SAKALKQNYI
+388 SAKALRQNYI
-398 EQKELMQV
+398 EQKEIMQV
-406 KADGMCSQIEE
+406 KADGMSSQIEE
-417 LTNDKNT
+417 LSNTKDT
-424 KQKAINEVGE
+424 KQKAMNEVGE
-434 VNLDNDVQV
+434 VDLDNDVQV

-552 LVNGS
+552 LVNDS

-578 RINAGIDI
+578 RINAGIDV
-586 INALTKFYNVT
+586 INALTKFYKVN

-611 VNCNSQTVKLI
+611 IDCKSQTIKLI

-629 LRVDMEV
+629 LCVDVEV

>member
-74 MVQAAFDYEDGT
+74 MVQAAFDNEDGT

-121 SKEKEYKAFINNMIN
+121 SKEKEYKAFINSMIN
-136 EGVFKLITN
+136 EDVFKLITN

-177 KDELKRLTELLNGRS
+177 KDELKRLTDLLNGRS

-253 SVIINGLDGAER
+253 SVIVNGLDGAER

-283 MNEHTDKERRLG
+283 MNEHTDKERRLE
-295 HNYQLSLV
+295 HEYKLSLV
-303 KLQMAETERD
+303 QLQMAESERD
-313 RYKDCEYELDT
+313 RYKDREYELDS
-324 QIKQEEARI
+324 QIQQEEARI
-333 DKLQAEFDEFNQSQ
+333 EKLQSEFDKFNQSQ
-347 FNKELCPTCGQELP
+347 FDDELCPTCGQP
-361 ASKYEELQAKF
+361 YS
-372 NKNKAEKLE
+372 AEKRAELEAIFNTQKSTNLE
-381 EWQALID
+381 EWQKLID
-388 SAKALKQNYI
+388 SATALKQNYI
-398 EQKELMQV
+398 EQKQIMQV
-406 KADGMCSQIEE
+406 KADGMSSQIEE
-417 LTNDKNT
+417 LSNTKDT
-424 KQKAINEVGE
+424 KQKAMNEVGD
-434 VNLDNDVQV
+434 VDLDNDVQV

-503 QEQQRLINEKNL
+503 QEQQRLINEKNV

-586 INALTKFYNVT
+586 INALTKFYKVN

-611 VNCNSQTVKLI
+611 IDCKSQTIKLI

-629 LRVDMEV
+629 LCVDLEV

>member
-1 MKLVQLNLQN
+1 MKLTQLNLQN

-63 KNGEPVHNVNH
+63 KNGEPVHNVNY
-74 MVQAAFDYEDGT
+74 MVQAAFDNEDGT

-136 EGVFKLITN
+136 EDVFKLITN

-253 SVIINGLDGAER
+253 SVIVNGLDGAER

-283 MNEHTDKERRLG
+283 MNEHTDNERRLE
-295 HNYQLSLV
+295 HEYKLSLV
-303 KLQMAETERD
+303 QLQMAESERD
-313 RYKDCEYELDT
+313 RYKDREYELDS

-333 DKLQAEFDEFNQSQ
+333 EKLQAEFDT
-347 FNKELCPTCGQELP
+347 FNKQQFDDENCPTCGQP
-361 ASKYEELQAKF
+361 YP
-372 NKNKAEKLE
+372 AEKRAELEAMFNIQKATNLE
-381 EWQALID
+381 EWQKLID
-388 SAKALKQNYI
+388 SAKALRQNYI
-398 EQKELMQV
+398 EQKEIMQV
-406 KADGMCSQIEE
+406 KADGMSSQIEE
-417 LTNDKNT
+417 LSNTKDT
-424 KQKAINEVGE
+424 KQKAMNEVGE
-434 VNLDNDVQV
+434 VDLDNDVQV
-443 NDLKAELF
+443 NDLKVELF

-479 STLQTELTKYDVI
+479 STLQAELTKYDVI

-557 VEDCCETMVDGVP
+557 VEDCCETMVNGVP

-586 INALTKFYNVT
+586 INALTKFYKVN

-611 VNCNSQTVKLI
+611 IDCNSQTVKLI

>member
-1 MKLVQLNLQN
+1 MKLTQLNLQN

-74 MVQAAFDYEDGT
+74 MVQAAFDNEDGT

-136 EGVFKLITN
+136 EDVFKLITN

-221 VKCKPTPLE
+221 VNCKPTPME

-272 KRKLADRKSQL
+272 KRKLTDRKSQL
-283 MNEHTDKERRLG
+283 MNEHTDKERRLE
-295 HNYQLSLV
+295 HEYKLSLV
-303 KLQMAETERD
+303 QLQMAESERD
-313 RYKDCEYELDT
+313 RFKDREYELDS

-333 DKLQAEFDEFNQSQ
+333 EKLQSEFDKFNQSQ
-347 FNKELCPTCGQELP
+347 FDDELCPTCGQP
-361 ASKYEELQAKF
+361 YP
-372 NKNKAEKLE
+372 AEKRAELEAIFNTQKATNLE
-381 EWQALID
+381 EWQKLID
-388 SAKALKQNYI
+388 SATALKQNYI
-398 EQKELMQV
+398 EQKEIMQV
-406 KADGMCSQIEE
+406 KADGMSSQIEE
-417 LTNDKNT
+417 LSNNKDT
-424 KQKAINEVGE
+424 KQKAMNEVGE
-434 VNLDNDVQV
+434 VDLDNDVQV

>member
-74 MVQAAFDYEDGT
+74 MVQAAFDNEDGT

-136 EGVFKLITN
+136 EDVFKLITN

-295 HNYQLSLV
+295 HNYQLSLT
-303 KLQMAETERD
+303 KLQMAECERD
-313 RYKDCEYELDT
+313 RYKDREYELDT

-424 KQKAINEVGE
+424 KQKAMNEVGE
-434 VNLDNDVQV
+434 VDLDNDVQV

-538 NKHFTITTFKMANV
+538 NKHLTITTFKMANV
-552 LVNGS
+552 LVNGN

-586 INALTKFYNVT
+586 INALTKFYNVI
-597 APVFIDNAEAVTKF
+597 APVFIDNAEAVTNFIDCK
-611 VNCNSQTVKLI
+611 SQTIKLI

-629 LRVDMEV
+629 LCVDLEV

>member
-74 MVQAAFDYEDGT
+74 MVQASFDNEDGT

-121 SKEKEYKAFINNMIN
+121 SKEKEYKTFINNMIN
-136 EGVFKLITN
+136 EDVFKLITN

-177 KDELKRLTELLNGRS
+177 KEELKRLTELLNGRS

-221 VKCKPTPLE
+221 VNCKPTPME

-253 SVIINGLDGAER
+253 SVIVNGLDGAER
-265 TAKIREV
+265 TAKIREI

-295 HNYQLSLV
+295 HNYQLSLT
-303 KLQMAETERD
+303 KLQMAECERD
-313 RYKDCEYELDT
+313 RYKDREYELDS

-333 DKLQAEFDEFNQSQ
+333 EKLQSEFDKFNQSQ
-347 FNKELCPTCGQELP
+347 FDDELCPTCGQP
-361 ASKYEELQAKF
+361 YP
-372 NKNKAEKLE
+372 AEKRAELEAIFNTQKATNLE
-381 EWQALID
+381 EWQKLID
-388 SAKALKQNYI
+388 SATALKQNYI
-398 EQKELMQV
+398 EQKEIMQV

-424 KQKAINEVGE
+424 KQKAMNEVDE
-434 VNLDNDVQV
+434 VDLDNDVQV

-464 LKRIDSEL
+464 LKRLDSEL

-629 LRVDMEV
+629 LCVDLEV

>member
-74 MVQAAFDYEDGT
+74 MVQAAFDNEDGT
-86 GFTLKRIYREKYSNP
+86 EFTLKRIYREKYSNP

-111 TTDYFINDVP
+111 TTDYFVNDVP

-136 EGVFKLITN
+136 EDVFKLITN

-265 TAKIREV
+265 TAKIREL

-295 HNYQLSLV
+295 HNYQLSLT
-303 KLQMAETERD
+303 KLQMAECERD
-313 RYKDCEYELDT
+313 RYKDREYELDS

-333 DKLQAEFDEFNQSQ
+333 DKLQAEFDT
-347 FNKELCPTCGQELP
+347 FNKQEFDDENCPTCGQP
-361 ASKYEELQAKF
+361 YP
-372 NKNKAEKLE
+372 AEKRAELEAIFNTQKATNLE
-381 EWQALID
+381 EWQKLID
-388 SAKALKQNYI
+388 SATALKQNYI

-417 LTNDKNT
+417 LANDKEE
-424 KQKAINEVGE
+424 KEKAMNEVGE
-434 VNLDNDVQV
+434 VDLDNDVQV

-464 LKRIDSEL
+464 LKRLDSEL

-611 VNCNSQTVKLI
+611 VNCNSQTIKLI

-629 LRVDMEV
+629 LCVDLEV

>member
-74 MVQAAFDYEDGT
+74 MVQAAFDNEDGT

-136 EGVFKLITN
+136 EDVFKLITN

-177 KDELKRLTELLNGRS
+177 KEELKRLTELLNGRS

-253 SVIINGLDGAER
+253 SVIVNGLDGAER

-283 MNEHTDKERRLG
+283 MNEHTDIERRLE
-295 HNYQLSLV
+295 HEYKLSLV
-303 KLQMAETERD
+303 QLQMAESERD
-313 RYKDCEYELDT
+313 RYKDREYELDS

-333 DKLQAEFDEFNQSQ
+333 DKLQAEFDDFNQSQ
-347 FNKELCPTCGQELP
+347 FNKELCPTCGQKLP
-361 ASKYEELQAKF
+361 TSKYEELRTIF
-372 NKNKAEKLE
+372 NESKAIKLE
-381 EWQALID
+381 EWQKLID
-388 SAKALKQNYI
+388 SAKALRQNYI
-398 EQKELMQV
+398 EQKEIMQV

-417 LTNDKNT
+417 LSNNKDK
-424 KQKAINEVGE
+424 KEKAMNEVGE
-434 VNLDNDVQV
+434 VDLDNDVQV

-629 LRVDMEV
+629 LCVDVEV

>member
-74 MVQAAFDYEDGT
+74 MVQAAFDNEDGT

-121 SKEKEYKAFINNMIN
+121 SKEKEYKAFINSMIN
-136 EGVFKLITN
+136 EDVFKLITN

-242 ETAIKQLEEDK
+242 ESGIKQLEEDK
-253 SVIINGLDGAER
+253 SVIVNGLDGAER

-283 MNEHTDKERRLG
+283 MNEHTDKKRQLE
-295 HNYQLSLV
+295 HEYKLSLV
-303 KLQMAETERD
+303 QLQMAESERD
-313 RYKDCEYELDT
+313 RYKDREYELDG
-324 QIKQEEARI
+324 QIQQEEARI
-333 DKLQAEFDEFNQSQ
+333 EKLQSEFDKFNQSQ
-347 FNKELCPTCGQELP
+347 FDDELCPTCGQP
-361 ASKYEELQAKF
+361 YP
-372 NKNKAEKLE
+372 AEKRAELEAIFNTQKATNLE
-381 EWQALID
+381 EWQKLID
-388 SAKALKQNYI
+388 SATALKQNYI
-398 EQKELMQV
+398 EQKEIMQV

-417 LTNDKNT
+417 LSNNKDK
-424 KQKAINEVGE
+424 KEKAMNEVGE
-434 VNLDNDVQV
+434 VDLDNDVQV

-451 MLELDEDNTSDDQ
+451 MLELDEDNASDDQ

-557 VEDCCETMVDGVP
+557 VEDCCETMVNGVP

-586 INALTKFYNVT
+586 INALTKFYKVT
-597 APVFIDNAEAVTKF
+597 APVFVDNAEAVTKF
-611 VNCNSQTVKLI
+611 IDCKSQTIKLI

-629 LRVDMEV
+629 LRVDLEV

>member
-1 MKLVQLNLQN
+1 MKLTQLNLQN
-11 FKGIEF
+11 FKGIGF

-74 MVQAAFDYEDGT
+74 MVQAAFDNEDGT

-121 SKEKEYKAFINNMIN
+121 SKEKEYKAFINSMIN
-136 EGVFKLITN
+136 EDVFKLITN

-242 ETAIKQLEEDK
+242 ETAIKQLDEDK
-253 SVIINGLDGAER
+253 SVIVNGLDGAER

-283 MNEHTDKERRLG
+283 MNEHTDNERRLE
-295 HNYQLSLV
+295 HEYKLSLV
-303 KLQMAETERD
+303 QLQMAESERD
-313 RYKDCEYELDT
+313 RYKDREYELDS

-333 DKLQAEFDEFNQSQ
+333 DKLQAEFDDFNQSQ
-347 FNKELCPTCGQELP
+347 FNKELCPTCGQKLP
-361 ASKYEELQAKF
+361 ASKYEELQTIF
-372 NKNKAEKLE
+372 NQSKAVKLE

-398 EQKELMQV
+398 EQKEIMQV

-417 LTNDKNT
+417 LSNT
-424 KQKAINEVGE
+424 KDAKEKALHEVGE
-434 VNLDNDVQV
+434 VDLDSDVQV

-622 VDETCKE
+622 VDETCNE

>member
-63 KNGEPVHNVNH
+63 KDGEPIHNVNYL
-74 MVQAAFDYEDGT
+74 VQAAFDNEDGT

-136 EGVFKLITN
+136 EDVFKLITN

-163 EMCGDV
+163 KMCGDV

-221 VKCKPTPLE
+221 VKCKPTPME

-242 ETAIKQLEEDK
+242 ESAIKQLEEDK
-253 SVIINGLDGAER
+253 SVIVNGLDGAER

-283 MNEHTDKERRLG
+283 MNEHTDKERRLE
-295 HNYQLSLV
+295 HEYKLSLV
-303 KLQMAETERD
+303 QLQMAESERD
-313 RYKDCEYELDT
+313 RYKDREYELDS

-333 DKLQAEFDEFNQSQ
+333 EKLQSEFDKFNQSQ
-347 FNKELCPTCGQELP
+347 FDDELCPTCGQP
-361 ASKYEELQAKF
+361 YP
-372 NKNKAEKLE
+372 AEKRAELEAIFNTQKATNLE
-381 EWQALID
+381 EWQKLID

-398 EQKELMQV
+398 EQKEIMQV
-406 KADGMCSQIEE
+406 KADGTSSQIEE
-417 LTNDKNT
+417 LSNKKDE
-424 KQKAINEVGE
+424 KQKALHEVGE
-434 VNLDNDVQV
+434 VDLDNDVQV

-464 LKRIDSEL
+464 LKRLDSEL
-472 SELADKR
+472 SELAEKR

-629 LRVDMEV
+629 LRVDLEV

>member
-1 MKLVQLNLQN
+1 MKLTQLNLQN

-74 MVQAAFDYEDGT
+74 MVQAAFDNEDGT

-136 EGVFKLITN
+136 EDVFKLITN

-221 VKCKPTPLE
+221 VNCKPTPME

-253 SVIINGLDGAER
+253 SVIVNGLDGAER

-283 MNEHTDKERRLG
+283 MNEHTDKERRLE
-295 HNYQLSLV
+295 HEYKLSLV
-303 KLQMAETERD
+303 QLQMAESERD
-313 RYKDCEYELDT
+313 RYKDREYELDT

-333 DKLQAEFDEFNQSQ
+333 EKLQSEFDKFNQSQ
-347 FNKELCPTCGQELP
+347 FDDELCPTCGQP
-361 ASKYEELQAKF
+361 YP
-372 NKNKAEKLE
+372 AEKRAELEAMFNIQKATNLE
-381 EWQALID
+381 EWQKLID
-388 SAKALKQNYI
+388 SAKALRQNYI
-398 EQKELMQV
+398 EQKEIMQV

-417 LTNDKNT
+417 LSNSKDA
-424 KQKAINEVGE
+424 KQKAMNEVGE
-434 VNLDNDVQV
+434 VDLDNDVQV

-586 INALTKFYNVT
+586 INALTKFYNVN

-622 VDETCKE
+622 VDETCNE

>member
-1 MKLVQLNLQN
+1 MKLTQLNLQN

-74 MVQAAFDYEDGT
+74 MVQAAFDNEDGT

-136 EGVFKLITN
+136 EDVFKLITN

-177 KDELKRLTELLNGRS
+177 KEELKRLTELLNGRS

-242 ETAIKQLEEDK
+242 ETAIKQLDEDK
-253 SVIINGLDGAER
+253 SVIVNGLDGAER

-283 MNEHTDKERRLG
+283 MNEHTDNERRLE
-295 HNYQLSLV
+295 HEYKLSLV
-303 KLQMAETERD
+303 QLQMVESERD
-313 RYKDCEYELDT
+313 RYKDREYELDS

-333 DKLQAEFDEFNQSQ
+333 EKLQAEFDT
-347 FNKELCPTCGQELP
+347 FNKQQFDDENCPTCGQP
-361 ASKYEELQAKF
+361 YP
-372 NKNKAEKLE
+372 AEKRAELEAMFNIQKATNLE
-381 EWQALID
+381 EWQKLID
-388 SAKALKQNYI
+388 SAKALRQNYI
-398 EQKELMQV
+398 EQKEIMQV
-406 KADGMCSQIEE
+406 KVDGMSSQIEE
-417 LTNDKNT
+417 LSNTKDT
-424 KQKAINEVGE
+424 KQKAMNEVGE
-434 VNLDNDVQV
+434 VDLDNDVQV

-479 STLQTELTKYDVI
+479 STLQTEITKYDVI

-586 INALTKFYNVT
+586 INALTKFYDVT

-611 VNCNSQTVKLI
+611 INCNSQTVKLI